1 MSKAAAATLLLIE
14 SARRSFNN
22 PGVRTITSHAWSE
35 TCSDPSIHRYVA
47 NNLDSSGGLLKKLT
61 NKSQSASDFQNLH
74 DELLPRVS
82 FLSQLDPLQAV
93 FHGYV
98 AEDLLYGEVC
108 GIFSEAIE
116 EIAIEKL
123 TEELES
129 LI

>member
-1 MSKAAAATLLLIE
+1 MSKASAVAMLLIE
-14 SARRSFNN
+14 SAKRSFTN
-22 PGVRTITSHAWSE
+22 PGVRTITNHAWSE
-35 TCSDPSIHRYVA
+35 TCSDPSIQKYVVS
-47 NNLDSSGGLLKKLT
+47 NLETSGGFFKKLT
-61 NKSQSASDFQNLH
+61 NKPPTASDFQTLH

-123 TEELES
+123 AEELES
-129 LI
+129 LV